1 MTRENS
7 RRCTELLRSEAIPSK
22 GIGVVM
28 TATNP
33 TKPIPVSILTGFLGA
48 GKTTLLN
55 YILKQQHKYKFA
67 VIINEVGKIGV
78 DGQLVETQKEEVVE
92 MSNGCLCCTVRKD
105 LVKGV
110 QNLLKKGG
118 FDYLLIETTGIAEPG
133 PIAQTFLNIPQ
144 LQQLVRMDS
153 IITVVDSEQI
163 LKQLKETETA
173 REQITMA
180 DFLLLNKT
188 DLVDEGA
195 LAKVEE
201 EIRTLNAQA
210 TIFRTSQS
218 QANLSELLDMH
229 AFDVD
234 QKLAVDPKFLDELS
248 QRHHHEINSISF
260 EFDKPF
266 SIEALELFV
275 QEMSDR
281 EKIYRSKGFL
291 WIKDNPRRAVFHGVN
306 NRFTL
311 MWDKLWEK
319 GQARSSQLVFIGKQL
334 QEERLRAELE
344 KCVVR

>member
-1 MTRENS
+1 MS
-7 RRCTELLRSEAIPSK
+7 H
-22 GIGVVM
+22 
-28 TATNP
+28 
-33 TKPIPVSILTGFLGA
+33 TKPVPVSILTGFLGA

-55 YILKQQHKYKFA
+55 YILKQQHGYKFA

-78 DGQLVETQKEEVVE
+78 DGQLVERQKEEIVE

-105 LVKGV
+105 LVRGV

-163 LKQLKETETA
+163 LAQLAETETA
-173 REQITMA
+173 REQIAMA
-180 DFLLLNKT
+180 DFILLNKT
-188 DLVDEGA
+188 DLVGPEQ
-195 LAKVEE
+195 LKKVQEQVH
-201 EIRTLNAQA
+201 TLNEQA
-210 TIFRTSQS
+210 TVFLTNQS
-218 QANLSELLDMH
+218 EVNLKELLDMH

-234 QKLAVDPKFLDELS
+234 QKLAVDPQFLDELN

-260 EFDKPF
+260 ELERPLNV
-266 SIEALELFV
+266 EALELFV
-275 QEMSDR
+275 QELSGR

-291 WIKDNPRRAVFHGVN
+291 WIEGNPRRAIFHGVN

-311 MWDKLWEK
+311 LWDRLWEK
-319 GQARSSQLVFIGKQL
+319 GETRKSQLVFIGKQIDE
-334 QEERLRAELE
+334 QRIREQIE
-344 KCVVR
+344 KCVVK